1 GALVSLGC
9 LIMRKCH
16 HGTCP
21 VGIATQRPEL
31 REKFA
36 GQPEHLM
43 RYLLFIAEEARE
55 LMAELG
61 YRSINEMIGHVER
74 LSMSKA
80 IEHYKA
86 QGLDFS
92 AIFHKPDCATDENV
106 RLTAPQEDTR
116 LAAQKDWAIIE
127 QVQNAIDTGTPIGI
141 TGEIRNQD
149 RTFGTILSSTIAKKY
164 GQAGLPDDTI
174 TINLTGSAGQSFGAF
189 LAHGVTLKITG
200 DANDYVG
207 KGLSGGKIIV
217 SKPANAS
224 YPGRSNIIVGNT
236 LLYGA
241 TGGELYANG
250 LAGERFAV
258 RNSGAT
264 AVVEGVGDHGCE
276 YMTGGKVV
284 VLGKT
289 GVNFAAGMSGG
300 LAYVFDDQQ
309 LFDTR
314 CNLDMVDLEFVH
326 SDDDKA
332 FLFETITKHY
342 EHTNSSLAKWILEN
356 WDAQVGRFVKV
367 FPVDYR
373 KALAR
378 MKNKAQ
384 RADDFESPGEEV
396 FSGEKK

>member
-1 GALVSLGC
+1 MTSTKKQIAHPLDDLLRTDRIPHIWCPGCGIGTAFASCLTAMKASGIDLAPLLAPAQKPREDTGVYCQTSQDHGLDRALDNTH
-9 LIMRKCH
+9 LI
-16 HGTCP
+16 
-21 VGIATQRPEL
+21 
-31 REKFA
+31 
-36 GQPEHLM
+36 
-43 RYLLFIAEEARE
+43 
-55 LMAELG
+55 
-61 YRSINEMIGHVER
+61 R
-74 LSMSKA
+74 LSKVA
-80 IEHYKA
+80 LEKGERVEFELPINNTHR
-86 QGLDFS
+86 
-92 AIFHKPDCATDENV
+92 TV
-106 RLTAPQEDTR
+106 
-116 LAAQKDWAIIE
+116 
-127 QVQNAIDTGTPIGI
+127 GTLLSHQIVKRW
-141 TGEIRNQD
+141 GE
-149 RTFGTILSSTIAKKY
+149 F
-164 GQAGLPDDTI
+164 GLPDDTI
-174 TINLTGSAGQSFGAF
+174 HARFGGSAGQSFGAW
-189 LAHGVTLKITG
+189 LARGVTLELVG

-207 KGLSGGKIIV
+207 KGLSGGYIV
-217 SKPANAS
+217 V
-224 YPGRSNIIVGNT
+224 YPPPKSSFVPEHNILVGNVV
-236 LLYGA
+236 LYGA
-241 TGGELYANG
+241 TGGRAFFRG
-250 LAGERFAV
+250 AAAERFAI
-258 RNSGAT
+258 RNSGVWT
-264 AVVEGVGDHGCE
+264 VVEGVGAHGCE